1 MAKKNVY
8 FFGGGK
14 ADGKSTMKNLL
25 GGKGANLAEMASLG
39 VPVPA
44 GFTVTTEVCS
54 TYYENK
60 RRLSKALVD
69 EMKRTHNLRIRK
81 WRSSSSGC
89 AWIVRYDDGRE
100 RNLIEAPYPKGPMSC
115 AIFLHEVGHHAI
127 GFGTYKPRCLEEYH
141 AWQWALQ
148 TMRAKG
154 LNVTAAVEKRMA
166 ESLRYAVQ
174 KAKRRGLKEVPEQ
187 LAAYV

>member
-1 MAKKNVY
+1 
-8 FFGGGK
+8 
-14 ADGKSTMKNLL
+14 MKWFAPTLWDLL
-25 GGKGANLAEMASLG
+25 GLHKKKPHQAIE
-39 VPVPA
+39 PKQQPA
-44 GFTVTTEVCS
+44 RQTPMR
-54 TYYENK
+54 K
-60 RRLSKALVD
+60 RYDALVD
-69 EMKRTHNLRIRK
+69 EMKRTYNLRIRK

-127 GFGTYKPRCLEEYH
+127 GFGTYRPRCLEEYH
-141 AWQWALQ
+141 AWQWAHQ

-166 ESLRYAVQ
+166 ESLRYAVR
-174 KAKRRGLKEVPEQ
+174 KARKRGLKAVPPQ
-187 LAAYV
+187 LGPYA